1 MAIAMTDKTAGN
13 SKEAFETLRKVLTQ
27 IDWASDPDE
36 ENASFYI
43 DFGSPH
49 TPVSDAIA
57 AIAIE
62 PEQFLFYVNIGPMAS
77 TERRDEVARFISRVN
92 WGLSIGNF
100 EMDHE
105 DGFVRFRSSIAFSN
119 AVLTEALI
127 RNAILAAMEM
137 VEIYADPVVDV
148 LGRGKSAQEAW
159 LGVKAKQN

>member
-1 MAIAMTDKTAGN
+1 MAIAMREKTAGN

-27 IDWASDPDE
+27 IDWSSDPDE

-62 PEQFLFYVNIGPMAS
+62 AEQFLFYVNIGPMAPP
-77 TERRDEVARFISRVN
+77 ERRDEVARFISRVN
-92 WGLSIGNF
+92 WELSIGNF

-119 AVLTEALI
+119 TVLTEALI
-127 RNAILAAMEM
+127 RNAILAAME
-137 VEIYADPVVDV
+137 VIEIYADPVVDV
-148 LGRGKSAQEAW
+148 LGRGKSAEEAW